1 MIHYPVNAAVE
12 TALSAFPVIKRRLRL
27 RGKSKSGLEIVR
39 LLGNAH
45 NGWIANLLKF
55 MEKHLHHSGSIGTDL
70 LSQNDPVQFSQRLS
84 ELFLLAFFRNQEHL
98 EASAARSSSSR
109 VHDIDLESYSRQ
121 ARVEVYCPMDFFG
134 FQFVKRHSEQLFR
147 YSACQNGFHVD
158 VRFIAA
164 KKDLFHAQT
173 ITREDKI
180 LRSWLKRLR
189 CEVDDW
195 LTNATAGSKK
205 VFAGIEGK
213 FELYAILEE
222 KFDNPENRCVIFRE
236 PTRSNDTLYFFEL
249 PTKEDTA
256 QSQIGQKIRVKLE
269 KAQCGMPSPD
279 YLRILIVDFSLCDT
293 DPIDLLNR
301 PYVIV
306 RLDETVKLLASQVG
320 TSLPYDVVI
329 PANLDFGC
337 CFGEPVILDEAREEE
352 FRKLASASG
361 LDQRCHPMKPE
372 QPPREWLEYLFRA
385 NPDQLTHEN
394 QVFFGQHRAEGQGP
408 KFGTQFVS

>member
-1 MIHYPVNAAVE
+1 MVQYPVNTAVR
-12 TALSAFPVIKRRLRL
+12 TSLDSFPAIKRRLRL
-27 RGKSKSGLEIVR
+27 RGSSECKLEIVR
-39 LLGNAH
+39 LLGNTH
-45 NGWIANLLKF
+45 NSWIEKLLKF
-55 MEKHLHHSGSIGTDL
+55 IEKHLPHSGSIGTDL
-70 LSQNDPVQFSQRLS
+70 LNQTDPILFSQHLR
-84 ELFLLAFFRNQEHL
+84 ELYLLAFFRNQEHCT
-98 EASAARSSSSR
+98 ASATKSSNGR
-109 VHDIDLESYSRQ
+109 RPDIDLKSDSCQ
-121 ARVEVYCPMDFFG
+121 ARIEVYCPMDYFG
-134 FQFVKRHSEQLFR
+134 FQFVTRHSEQLFR

-173 ITREDKI
+173 ITREDRI

-189 CEVDDW
+189 CEVDHW
-195 LTNATAGSKK
+195 LTNATVGSEK

-213 FELYAILEE
+213 FELYASLEE
-222 KFDNPENRCVIFRE
+222 KFDNPENRSVSFHE
-236 PTRSNDTLYFFEL
+236 PTRSNDTLHFFVL
-249 PTKEDTA
+249 PTNEDTA
-256 QSQIGQKIRVKLE
+256 RSQIGQKIRVKLE
-269 KAQCGMPSPD
+269 KAQCGEPSPD
-279 YLRILIVDFSLCDT
+279 YLRILVIDFSLCDT

-329 PANLDFGC
+329 PANLDLGC

-372 QPPREWLEYLFRA
+372 QPPPELLANLFRA
-385 NPDQLTHEN
+385 
-394 QVFFGQHRAEGQGP
+394 G
-408 KFGTQFVS
+408 